1 MRPYASSEIFTPAR
15 NSVTNSFTSH
25 SPLSVTFED
34 MRLPAPLL
42 ALLALAFSA
51 VALAWTKD
59 DYEIFDLV
67 AALRKD
73 VGGL

>member
-1 MRPYASSEIFTPAR
+1 
-15 NSVTNSFTSH
+15 
-25 SPLSVTFED
+25 